1 MDTTALKSLQRFK
14 TPESWFSAVDAR
26 HAAALFAASS
36 DVSLIIDGKGVIQDI
51 ALGNEDYYPLDLETW
66 VGKSLH
72 DIVNID
78 SRSKA
83 AALLRDATFDART
96 RWREVNV
103 VIPSG
108 SSIPLN
114 FTAVRLSA
122 GGDVVLF
129 GRDLATEA
137 RLQQRVIDIQ
147 REMEADYAR
156 LRNAESRYR
165 LLFHMASEPVL
176 VIDAENG
183 RITEANP
190 AAARFL
196 GVAPSRLVDKSVRD
210 LFEPTSA
217 SGLQSA
223 MTIARSMGKLQDQ
236 SLRLAD
242 SGREIIMA
250 VSQYRQD
257 NRQFLLMRLSVTN
270 APEGETDFP
279 STALEVLKRLPDAFV
294 AFKLDGEILEANNA
308 FVELCQL
315 ASADLARGAHLE
327 RWLGR
332 PGIDYSLIATNLRDY
347 GSLRDFATL
356 IRGELGA
363 REEVDVTAVYV
374 QDVDEPCVG
383 MLIRPVRRR
392 SALPLVREAGVQSTV
407 ENLSHLIGTMP
418 LKDLVRETTDM
429 IEQMCI
435 EAALK
440 LTDDNRASAAQIL
453 GLSRQSLYAKLHR
466 FGLGDLSSQD

>member
-122 GGDVVLF
+122 DGDVVLF

-147 REMEADYAR
+147 REMNWA
-156 LRNAESRYR
+156 SVW
-165 LLFHMASEPVL
+165 MA
-176 VIDAENG
+176 A
-183 RITEANP
+183 
-190 AAARFL
+190 
-196 GVAPSRLVDKSVRD
+196 
-210 LFEPTSA
+210 
-217 SGLQSA
+217 
-223 MTIARSMGKLQDQ
+223 
-236 SLRLAD
+236 
-242 SGREIIMA
+242 
-250 VSQYRQD
+250 
-257 NRQFLLMRLSVTN
+257 
-270 APEGETDFP
+270 
-279 STALEVLKRLPDAFV
+279 
-294 AFKLDGEILEANNA
+294 
-308 FVELCQL
+308 
-315 ASADLARGAHLE
+315 
-327 RWLGR
+327 
-332 PGIDYSLIATNLRDY
+332 
-347 GSLRDFATL
+347 
-356 IRGELGA
+356 
-363 REEVDVTAVYV
+363 
-374 QDVDEPCVG
+374 
-383 MLIRPVRRR
+383 
-392 SALPLVREAGVQSTV
+392 
-407 ENLSHLIGTMP
+407 
-418 LKDLVRETTDM
+418 
-429 IEQMCI
+429 
-435 EAALK
+435 
-440 LTDDNRASAAQIL
+440 
-453 GLSRQSLYAKLHR
+453 
-466 FGLGDLSSQD
+466 DLSSAALMPPQLECPMITRCLQRRFKMANSMAELTP